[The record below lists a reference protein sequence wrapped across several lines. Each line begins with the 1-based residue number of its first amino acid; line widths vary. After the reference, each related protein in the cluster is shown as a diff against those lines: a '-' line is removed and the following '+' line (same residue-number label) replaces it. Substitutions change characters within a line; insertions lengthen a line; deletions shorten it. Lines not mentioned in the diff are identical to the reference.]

1 MIENGGWSSRFLAL
15 GGVFGQVSTD
25 PVRRVSETMAS
36 CVEVF
41 AHGLHDRKWRM
52 VFAFSWEVFSV
63 RPIPFRVSETMA
75 SCVEVC
81 IGLHDRKWRMVFVGV
96 FGQASTDR

>member
-1 MIENGGWSSRFLAL
+1 MIENGGWFSRFLAL

-41 AHGLHDRKWRM
+41 ARG
-52 VFAFSWEVFSV
+52 EG
-63 RPIPFRVSETMA
+63 RVA
-75 SCVEVC
+75 
-81 IGLHDRKWRMVFVGV
+81 
-96 FGQASTDR
+96 